1 MSLLGNWG
9 SSILSP
15 GGGRAAPAS
24 GADRRPEVGN
34 VTGLDRFEQFFERI
48 VEGTIMRFF
57 RSPIQPAEIGRKL
70 ERAMEDGRVVSV
82 GSTLVPN
89 VYRAEMHPQDMIAF
103 ADFVVPLSR
112 QMEGWLSEE
121 IADRGYRT
129 LGRVR
134 VQIAGNDTVPRRS
147 IRVETQT
154 IPADDRAPRDDDQI
168 QKTEVYRVIRESS
181 GVPARIL
188 RVMNGPGKDRTFTIR
203 AAVTTIG
210 RGLDN
215 DLVLESTDVSR
226 HHARIEYQDGV
237 YHLVDLGSTNG
248 TKVNGQQLQHA
259 TLRDGDQIEFGSLQL
274 QFLPFPVEA
283 VR

>member
-1 MSLLGNWG
+1 M
-9 SSILSP
+9 
-15 GGGRAAPAS
+15 A
-24 GADRRPEVGN
+24 
-34 VTGLDRFEQFFERI
+34 GLDRFEQFFERI

-82 GSTLVPN
+82 GSVLVPN
-89 VYRAEMHPQDMIAF
+89 TYRAEMHPQDMVAF

-112 QMEGWLSEE
+112 QMEGWLAEE

-134 VQIAGNDTVPRRS
+134 VQIVGDEQVPRRT
-147 IRVETQT
+147 IRVEAQT
-154 IPADDRAPRDDDQI
+154 SATLDRPAIEEDQI
-168 QKTEVYRVIRESS
+168 QKTEVYRVIREST
-181 GVPARIL
+181 GVPPRLL

-203 AAVTTIG
+203 AATTSVG

-226 HHARIEYQDGV
+226 HHAQIEYRDGS
-237 YHLVDLGSTNG
+237 YHLTDLGSTNG
-248 TKVNGQQLQHA
+248 SRVNGQPVQRA
-259 TLRDGDQIEFGSLQL
+259 ILRDGDEIEFGSLHL
-274 QFLPFPVEA
+274 QFLPYPVG
-283 VR
+283 VPR